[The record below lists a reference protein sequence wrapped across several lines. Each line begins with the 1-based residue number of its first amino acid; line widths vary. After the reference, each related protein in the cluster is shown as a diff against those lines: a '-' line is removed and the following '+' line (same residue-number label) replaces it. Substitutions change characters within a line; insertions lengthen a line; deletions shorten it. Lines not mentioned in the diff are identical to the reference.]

1 MRNLLA
7 EAFCWFVTILI
18 CLAVLGGCDS
28 PTASEPRAWETGY
41 QSAVAACSPLCRI
54 TAKCAGMDL
63 AECESSCVAS
73 LCVGVDCEAPPAG
86 TDEQIDACLK
96 GVWTVLYSED
106 ACSACVTY
114 SDECAAMIQP

>member
-1 MRNLLA
+1 MRELA
-7 EAFCWFVTILI
+7 KEAVCWFVILF
-18 CLAVLGGCDS
+18 VLLYVITGCQGEQ
-28 PTASEPRAWETGY
+28 AQPRAWETGH

-73 LCVGVDCEAPPAG
+73 LCAGVDCDAPPAG

-96 GVWTVLYSED
+96 GVWTILYSED